1 MYISPGYGETVE
13 VAEVEDTSKMLLMRF
28 QGVGENQDIIEID
41 ETKWKPNKY
50 PVYHPLES
58 LGGVPEAKGKAKKLE
73 DAKWSDN
80 GLGNVGGSPGN
91 LEKTFLEIEFGE

>member
-50 PVYHPLES
+50 PVYHPLECLS
-58 LGGVPEAKGKAKKLE
+58 CVPEAKGEAEELKESKGSVKG
-73 DAKWSDN
+73 
-80 GLGNVGGSPGN
+80 GLWNVAGKMG
-91 LEKTFLEIEFGE
+91 T